1 MAMNSKKTVSVF
13 FSIALVGAWVLA
25 GPVASAAESALR
37 FHGRIVNA
45 GCDARILD
53 AARQA
58 DTVKALKV
66 SENLTVELAPRDDAC
81 GGALTPVSAVYVER
95 SSVVAG
101 ERIGV
106 VTLNYQ

>member
-1 MAMNSKKTVSVF
+1 MNSKKAVSVLC
-13 FSIALVGAWVLA
+13 SIALVGAWVMT

-37 FHGRIVNA
+37 FQGRIVNA
-45 GCDARILD
+45 GCDARVLD
-53 AARQA
+53 AARQR

-66 SENLTVELAPRDDAC
+66 NENLTVELTPRDDAC
-81 GGALTPVSAVYVER
+81 AGERVPVSAVYVER
-95 SSVVAG
+95 PSIIAG

>member
-37 FHGRIVNA
+37 FHGGLVNA
-45 GCDARILD
+45 GCEPRVLD
-53 AARQA
+53 AAQQA
-58 DTVKALKV
+58 DTVKTLQVSDSLK
-66 SENLTVELAPRDDAC
+66 VELASRDDAC
-81 GGALTPVSAVYVER
+81 GGALTPLSAVYVER
-95 SSVVAG
+95 SSVIAG

-106 VTLNYQ
+106 VTLSYQ